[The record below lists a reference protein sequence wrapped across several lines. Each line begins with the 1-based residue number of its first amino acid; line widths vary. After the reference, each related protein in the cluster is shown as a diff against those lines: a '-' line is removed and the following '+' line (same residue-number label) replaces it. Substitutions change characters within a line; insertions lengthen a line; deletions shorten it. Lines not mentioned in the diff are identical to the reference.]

1 MPPINPLGTRPVPL
15 LLRDFAIPSVIAM
28 LVSSLYNIVDQIF
41 IGQGVGLAGNAATN
55 VAFPLSTVCIAV
67 ALLLGIGGAAHFS
80 LSLGAGKREE
90 AARAAGCACTLMLL
104 GGLVI
109 ALAVELFLTPMLRA
123 FGATATVLPY
133 AAAYTRI
140 TALGFPFVVLST
152 GMSSLIRA
160 DGSPRYSM
168 ACMLTGAILNTV
180 LDPLFI
186 FGFHWGME
194 GAALATVIGQVASGA
209 LALRYAARFRSV
221 RLTRDDL
228 RPRLSL
234 LGTIASLG
242 MAGCVNQLAMMAVQI
257 VLNNTLT
264 YFGARSIYGAEIPLA
279 CAGIIIKVNMLC
291 MAFVIGIAQASQ
303 PIAGFN
309 YGARQYARVRQT
321 YHCAATAAT
330 VVSVIAFVCFQ
341 LFPRQIIGI
350 FGDGSE
356 QYYLFAER
364 FFRIYMFCTFLNGI
378 QPVTSN
384 FFSSI
389 GKATRGALLALTRQM
404 FFLLPLLALLP
415 RAFGGIDAVMFAAP
429 IADAAAFALAMG
441 MIVREMR
448 LLSRQE
454 AAMHALDTPPAAG

>member
-1 MPPINPLGTRPVPL
+1 MPPVNPLGTRPVPL

-90 AARAAGCACTLMLL
+90 AARVAGCACTLMVL

-109 ALAVELFLTPMLRA
+109 ALAAELFLTPMLRA
-123 FGATATVLPY
+123 FGATETVLPY

-168 ACMLTGAILNTV
+168 ACMLTGAMLNTV

-186 FGFHWGME
+186 FGFHWGMQ

-209 LALRYAARFRSV
+209 LVLRYAARFRSV
-221 RLTRDDL
+221 SLTRNDL

-234 LGTIASLG
+234 FSTIASLG
-242 MAGCVNQLAMMAVQI
+242 MAGCINQLAMMAVQI

-264 YFGARSIYGAEIPLA
+264 YFGARSAYGAEIPLA

-309 YGARQYARVRQT
+309 YGAQQYARVRQT
-321 YHCAATAAT
+321 YRCAVTAAT
-330 VVSVIAFVCFQ
+330 VVCVVAFVCFQ
-341 LFPRQIIGI
+341 LFPRRIIGI

-364 FFRIYMFCTFLNGI
+364 FFRIYMFCTFLNGV

-389 GKATRGALLALTRQM
+389 GKATRGALLALTRQT

-415 RAFGGIDAVMFAAP
+415 RVFGGIDAVMFAGP
-429 IADAAAFALAMG
+429 IADTAAFVLALGMVVHEMG
-441 MIVREMR
+441 V
-448 LLSRQE
+448 LSRQE
-454 AAMHALDTPPAAG
+454 AAHLPDTPPAD

>member
-1 MPPINPLGTRPVPL
+1 MAAVHSLGTDPVPR

-80 LSLGAGKREE
+80 LSLGAGKQEQAE
-90 AARAAGCACTLMLL
+90 RAAGCACTLMVL
-104 GGLVI
+104 GGLAI
-109 ALAVELFLTPMLRA
+109 ALVTGLFLTPMLRA
-123 FGATATVLPY
+123 FGATDAVLPY

-140 TALGFPFVVLST
+140 TAFGFPFVVLST

-168 ACMLTGAILNTV
+168 ACMLTGALINTV

-186 FGFHWGME
+186 FGFHWGMQ
-194 GAALATVIGQVASGA
+194 GAALATVIGQVVSGVMV
-209 LALRYAARFRSV
+209 LRYVTRFRSV
-221 RLTRDDL
+221 RLTRADF
-228 RPRLSL
+228 RPRLPL

-242 MAGCVNQLAMMAVQI
+242 MAGCVNQLAMMTVQI
-257 VLNNTLT
+257 ALNNTLT
-264 YFGARSIYGAEIPLA
+264 YFGARSVYGAEIPLA
-279 CAGIIIKVNMLC
+279 CAGIVIKVNMLS
-291 MAFVIGIAQASQ
+291 MAFVIGIAQSSQ

-321 YHCAATAAT
+321 YRCAATAAT
-330 VVSVIAFVCFQ
+330 VVSVLAFACFQ

-350 FGDGSE
+350 FGEGSE

-389 GKATRGALLALTRQM
+389 GKATRGALLALTRQI

-415 RAFGGIDAVMFAAP
+415 RLFGGIDAVMFAGP
-429 IADAAAFALAMG
+429 IADTAAFALAVVM
-441 MIVREMR
+441 VAHEMR
-448 LLSRQE
+448 LLSSQMTQSSG
-454 AAMHALDTPPAAG
+454 APPATG